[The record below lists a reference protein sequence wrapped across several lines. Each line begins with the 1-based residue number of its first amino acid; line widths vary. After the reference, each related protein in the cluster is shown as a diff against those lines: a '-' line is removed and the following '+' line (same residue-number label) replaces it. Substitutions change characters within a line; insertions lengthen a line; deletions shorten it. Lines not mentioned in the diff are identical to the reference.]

1 MIKIKKLGIFFPIR
15 LESERLPNKLI
26 LPLGNSNLI
35 EICCKKLNE
44 ISDKYDKYVLC
55 PNNKKILNIVNKYKN
70 IKIIIRDKETC
81 LVDGPLKFIYKDLEK
96 VNNTHLMFLNGCL
109 YNLSKETIERAC
121 NEFVNSDCDYATSV
135 KELKNWIFD
144 KNFNSVNEIDFEK
157 LNTKLIKPM
166 YQTAHCFHIFNKNK
180 FFKDGK
186 MLNKDFLKILIDN
199 NEALDID
206 NYIDYLLA
214 KIITNGDCNVLL

>member
-1 MIKIKKLGIFFPIR
+1 MKKLGIFFPIR

-44 ISDKYDKYVLC
+44 ISNKYDKYVLC
-55 PNNKKILNIVNKYKN
+55 PNDKKILDIVNKYKN

-96 VNNTHLMFLNGCL
+96 LDNTHLMFLNGCL

-121 NEFVNSDCDYATSV
+121 NEFINSSYDYATSV

-144 KNFNSVNEIDFEK
+144 ENFKSINYIDFEK
-157 LNTKLIKPM
+157 LNTKLIKPI

-186 MLNKDFLKILIDN
+186 MLSKKFLKILIKD
-199 NEALDID
+199 EETLDID
-206 NYIDYLLA
+206 NFIDY
-214 KIITNGDCNVLL
+214 KIAQFFLNNK